1 LKPFLPLREVVFR
14 RRYEPMGWQRSHAD
28 TLATYLVGTK
38 VNPDS
43 IAMRQAWE
51 CFKRCVEQW
60 RRAHRLRSPT

>member
-1 LKPFLPLREVVFR
+1 
-14 RRYEPMGWQRSHAD
+14 MGWQRSHAD

-51 CFKRCVEQW
+51 CFKRCVEQ
-60 RRAHRLRSPT
+60 RRTANRLQTPAIVINRWAVSREGAGV